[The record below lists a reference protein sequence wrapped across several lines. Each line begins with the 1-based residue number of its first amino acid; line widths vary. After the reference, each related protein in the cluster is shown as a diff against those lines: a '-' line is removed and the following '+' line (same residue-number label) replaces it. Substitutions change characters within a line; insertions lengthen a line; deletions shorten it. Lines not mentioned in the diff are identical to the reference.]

1 MTGKALWQS
10 LKQLVQY
17 DQELIQLSESVVEK
31 KKKIIDHHRKIADLI
46 QQAAQF
52 KSEFIAAKK
61 DADMLQLQANSLR
74 EEEERKR
81 QRLDSIRDQREYMA
95 LEKELSGL
103 MRKRQDLDDSA
114 IKSWHRLEK
123 AEEEQDN
130 AVATHEQKHDELKQ
144 LITTDEQAINE
155 MQARIEQCEA
165 QREAYA
171 LTIPEEWRV
180 RYNRMRNQV
189 PDPIVPIHGTSCSVC
204 FYNAL
209 HQDVLKLKKQE
220 ILPCRNCYRF
230 LYFDESQETEA
241 HKAQY

>member
-10 LKQLVQY
+10 LKKLVQY
-17 DQELIQLSESVVEK
+17 DQELIQLSESIVEK
-31 KKKIIDHHRKIADLI
+31 KKKIIEHHRKIADLV
-46 QQAAQF
+46 QHAAQL
-52 KSEFIAAKK
+52 KAEFIAAKK

-81 QRLDSIRDQREYMA
+81 DRLDSIRDQREYMA

-103 MRKRQDLDDSA
+103 MRKRQELDDAA
-114 IKSWHRLEK
+114 IKSWIRLEQ
-123 AEEEQDN
+123 AEDDQN
-130 AVATHEQKHDELKQ
+130 NSVAMHEQKHNEIKL
-144 LITTDEQAINE
+144 LIADDEQAIRD
-155 MQARIEQCEA
+155 MQEKIQQYES

-189 PDPIVPIHGTSCSVC
+189 PDPIVPVHGTCCSVC

-209 HQDVLKLKKQE
+209 QQDVLKLKKQE

-230 LYFDESQETEA
+230 LYFDETQETEA
-241 HKAQY
+241 SKAQY

>member
-17 DQELIQLSESVVEK
+17 DQELIQLSESIVEK
-31 KKKIIDHHRKIADLI
+31 KKKIVDHHRKIADLI
-46 QQAAQF
+46 QHAARL
-52 KSEFIAAKK
+52 KAEFIAAKK

-81 QRLDSIRDQREYMA
+81 DRLDSIKDQREYMA

-103 MRKRQDLDDSA
+103 MRKRLELDDTA
-114 IKSWHRLEK
+114 IKSWMRLEQ
-123 AEEEQDN
+123 AEEAQN
-130 AVATHEQKHDELKQ
+130 SAAATHEQKHDELKLQ
-144 LITTDEQAINE
+144 ISDDEQAIHD
-155 MQARIEQCEA
+155 MQARIQQCEI

-189 PDPIVPIHGTSCSVC
+189 PDPIVPVHGTCCSVC

-209 HQDVLKLKKQE
+209 QQDILKLKKQE

-230 LYFDESQETEA
+230 LYFDETQETEA

>member
-10 LKQLVQY
+10 LKKLVQY
-17 DQELIQLSESVVEK
+17 DQELIQLSESIVEK
-31 KKKIIDHHRKIADLI
+31 KKKIIDHHRKVADLI
-46 QQAAQF
+46 QQAARL
-52 KSEFIAAKK
+52 KAEFIAAKK

-81 QRLDSIRDQREYMA
+81 DRLDSIRDQREYMA

-103 MRKRQDLDDSA
+103 MRKRQELDDAA
-114 IKSWHRLEK
+114 IKSWIRLEQ
-123 AEEEQDN
+123 AEDDQN
-130 AVATHEQKHDELKQ
+130 NSVATHEQKHNEIKL
-144 LITTDEQAINE
+144 LIADDEQAIHD
-155 MQARIEQCEA
+155 MQEKMQQCET

-189 PDPIVPIHGTSCSVC
+189 PDPIVPVHGTCCSVC

-209 HQDVLKLKKQE
+209 QQDVVKLKKQE
-220 ILPCRNCYRF
+220 IIPCRNCYRF
-230 LYFDESQETEA
+230 LYFDETQETEA
-241 HKAQY
+241 SKAQY